1 MEGGVNCFFNQRKEE
16 GVSEKKETKK
26 KTQKDRKLERR
37 PKFISNNCE
46 RDLVVSEGIRRSRPT
61 MVRKKQVAV
70 FLFVTII
77 FDVLKSSS
85 KINTALASGFTF
97 FLNKSYK
104 YSFSAII
111 LCILHIFLWCLC
123 VAW

>member
-1 MEGGVNCFFNQRKEE
+1 MEGGVNYFFNQRKEE

-97 FLNKSYK
+97 
-104 YSFSAII
+104 
-111 LCILHIFLWCLC
+111 
-123 VAW
+123 V